1 MVGVDGS
8 DCGEIALIWAGRRA
22 EYRGAT
28 LAVVT
33 TWTVLPQPIVHPYAS
48 FHDRDR
54 GEAAMSTLGGTVPS
68 GADTRG
74 HIVWFR
80 P

>member
-1 MVGVDGS
+1 
-8 DCGEIALIWAGRRA
+8 
-22 EYRGAT
+22 
-28 LAVVT
+28 
-33 TWTVLPQPIVHPYAS
+33 VHPYVG
-48 FHDRDR
+48 FHDCDP
-54 GEAAMSTLGGTVPS
+54 GEAVMSALGGTVPS